1 MKKFFVTIAIALI
14 AAICSVPLWAED
26 YNIKIGGKAI
36 TSDNYKKITKENGF
50 DAIKSGTVS
59 YAHDT
64 RTLTLTDVIIE
75 ADKNVNPIDIVNTE
89 ELYTIKL
96 EGDNKV
102 TAVGKCRGIN
112 NSKGSLRITGSG
124 KVSVSGDISIFAMK
138 RLTFDGGCNVNASAQ
153 VMAYNEDII
162 IDGVEMYV
170 KENGYPAFW
179 ARTGIELK
187 GGSMV
192 VYPEDAV
199 VGQKTSA
206 SGSYYTFM
214 RNEEHCTEVRIGRG
228 TGINET
234 KNLPS
239 LAVYPNP
246 VKDVLNIAT
255 DKPAHSIRIYN
266 AYGSEVAH
274 ATDTNSINVSH
285 FPTGVYMVCAD
296 GRVIRVIKE

>member
-64 RTLTLTDVIIE
+64 RTLTLTNVIIE
-75 ADKNVNPIDIVNTE
+75 TDKNVNPIDIINTE

-102 TAVGKCRGIN
+102 TAVGKYRGIN
-112 NSKGSLRITGSG
+112 NSKGSLRITGNG
-124 KVSVSGDISIFAMK
+124 KVSVAGDISIFAMK
-138 RLTFDGGCNVNASAQ
+138 RLTFDGGCNVDASAQ

-187 GGSMV
+187 GGSVV

-199 VGQKTSA
+199 VDQKTSA
-206 SGSYYTFM
+206 SGSYYTFIK
-214 RNEEHCTEVRIGRG
+214 NGEHCTEVRIGRG

-246 VKDVLNIAT
+246 VQDVLNIAT
-255 DKPAHSIRIYN
+255 DKPIHNIHVYN
-266 AYGSEVAH
+266 VYGAEVLRA
-274 ATDTNSINVSH
+274 ADTNRIDLSH
-285 FPTGVYMVCAD
+285 LPAGAYMVRAD
-296 GRVIRVIKE
+296 GKVTRIIKE

>member
-64 RTLTLTDVIIE
+64 RTLTLTNVIIE
-75 ADKNVNPIDIVNTE
+75 ADKNVNPIDIINTE

-102 TAVGKCRGIN
+102 TAVGKYRGIN
-112 NSKGSLRITGSG
+112 NSKGSLRITGNG
-124 KVSVSGDISIFAMK
+124 KVSVAGDISIFAMK
-138 RLTFDGGCNVNASAQ
+138 RLTFDGGCNVDASAQ

-162 IDGVEMYV
+162 IDGVDMYV
-170 KENGYPAFW
+170 KEDGYPAFW

-187 GGSMV
+187 GGSVV

-199 VGQKTSA
+199 VDQKTSA
-206 SGSYYTFM
+206 SGSYYTFIK
-214 RNEEHCTEVRIGRG
+214 NGEHCTEVRIGRG

-239 LAVYPNP
+239 LAVYPTP

-255 DKPAHSIRIYN
+255 DKPVHSICIYN
-266 AYGSEVAH
+266 VHGTEVLRA
-274 ATDTNSINVSH
+274 ADTNSINVSH
-285 FPTGVYMVCAD
+285 LPTGVYMVCAD